1 MFFFFDV
8 TISFRGIGFP
18 FLFYFIC
25 SVWFPRKLNRT
36 AANGFTSS
44 GFGCNRCCQYSQR
57 GAVEL
62 NFAGF
67 ELLCDYFFSAT
78 KQEESKFAV
87 IISLSFPR
95 LKGFGAV
102 EFLLRRISSYCS
114 RFVSFAVA
122 SPQYLLQSLLT
133 FTTTALLF
141 TVFRVTNNERRYS
154 LYPLLVREDLKQR
167 KPYTITKQR
176 ERWTEEEHN
185 RFLEA
190 LKLHGRA
197 WQRIEEH
204 IGTKT
209 AVQIRSH
216 AQKFFTK
223 RFYNHVVGK
232 VLGII
237 GSSERWPKKVR
248 YACAVVKKHGNLQ
261 ALITILAE
269 FDSVIKQDRVMFG
282 LPDNLWQLAI
292 PSIRGEGCIQLPSP
306 IPSRSEEHPTL
317 EYASLLE
324 KEALVKGVP
333 IGQALHIDIPP
344 PRPKR
349 KPSNPYPR
357 KTRIGTATLHSGA
370 KDGKLNLVE
379 SSHVNQALD
388 LEKEPLPEKYDL
400 DEGPTKSKENK
411 NENCSELF
419 TVVQEV
425 PCSSISSANKSSISM
440 AVPLGHS
447 CAFKGITTSVKEV
460 IARDEKTES
469 FVTVELENGNLEIND
484 GKQTKGTSKNSTLE
498 NFDALQMNLVQNE
511 KADGLDCAL
520 TVDGMQ
526 GNQNYPRHV
535 TVHVVDGN
543 LGTSTQNPSQDM
555 LFRDSMFQPIGGV
568 NGQPNLFTNSA
579 PSNTSES
586 QNNTARS
593 SVHQSFPPYPPFTQ
607 HNQDDYQSF
616 LHMSS
621 TFSNLIVSTLVQ
633 NPAAHAAASFAA
645 TFWPYANPE
654 PSADSP
660 RCSQGGF
667 TSRQIGSPPS
677 VAAIAAATVA
687 AATAWWAAHGLLPLC
702 APLHT
707 AFACPP
713 ASVTAVPSMNTAEAP
728 ALKAEQEKSTLQNPP
743 MQDEIMLPEYSEAP
757 QAQHSALKSP
767 AAISSDSESG
777 DAKLN
782 TSPKATDH
790 ETNQKISEH
799 LDSNKTKGRKQVDRS
814 SCGSNT
820 ASSSDV
826 ETDALGKD
834 EKEKEEPETPDANH
848 LAIEFSNRRRSICNL
863 TDSWKEVS
871 EEGRL
876 AFQALFSREVLPQS
890 FSPPHALKNKD
901 HQMNIIND
909 NKQNIYDKNEDLDSK
924 KCSSNCKA
932 MPKNPPFVEENNE
945 GLLTIGLGQ
954 GKLKTRRTGFKPYKR
969 CSVEAKENRV
979 GATNQ
984 GEEKGCK
991 RIRLEGETST

>member
-1 MFFFFDV
+1 MDA
-8 TISFRGIGFP
+8 
-18 FLFYFIC
+18 Y
-25 SVWFPRKLNRT
+25 
-36 AANGFTSS
+36 SS
-44 GFGCNRCCQYSQR
+44 G
-57 GAVEL
+57 
-62 NFAGF
+62 
-67 ELLCDYFFSAT
+67 
-78 KQEESKFAV
+78 EEVVVK
-87 IISLSFPR
+87 
-95 LKGFGAV
+95 
-102 EFLLRRISSYCS
+102 
-114 RFVSFAVA
+114 
-122 SPQYLLQSLLT
+122 T
-133 FTTTALLF
+133 
-141 TVFRVTNNERRYS
+141 
-154 LYPLLVREDLKQR
+154 R

-223 RFYNHVVGK
+223 
-232 VLGII
+232 
-237 GSSERWPKKVR
+237 
-248 YACAVVKKHGNLQ
+248 
-261 ALITILAE
+261 
-269 FDSVIKQDRVMFG
+269 
-282 LPDNLWQLAI
+282 
-292 PSIRGEGCIQLPSP
+292 
-306 IPSRSEEHPTL
+306 
-317 EYASLLE
+317 LE

-333 IGQALHIDIPP
+333 IGQALDIDIPP

-357 KTRIGTATLHSGA
+357 KTTIGTATLHSGA
-370 KDGKLNLVE
+370 KDGNLVE
-379 SSHVNQALD
+379 SSHNNQALD

-400 DEGPTKSKENK
+400 DEGLTTVKENK
-411 NENCSELF
+411 DENCSKVF
-419 TVVQEV
+419 KVIQEV
-425 PCSSISSANKSSISM
+425 PCSSISSANRSSISM
-440 AVPLGHS
+440 SVPLGNS
-447 CAFKGITTSVKEV
+447 CVLKEITSSVKEV
-460 IARDEKTES
+460 ITRDENTES
-469 FVTVELENGNLEIND
+469 FLTVELGNRNLEIND
-484 GKQTKGTSKNSTLE
+484 GKQANGTSKNSTLE
-498 NFDALQMNLVQNE
+498 NSDALQTKLVQNE
-511 KADGLDCAL
+511 KTDGLDSAL
-520 TVDGMQ
+520 TIDGMQ

-535 TVHVVDGN
+535 TVHVVDGK

-555 LFRDSMFQPIGGV
+555 LFRDSMFQPIGGD

-579 PSNTSES
+579 PTNTSES

-593 SVHQSFPPYPPFTQ
+593 SVHQSFLPYPPFTQ

-621 TFSNLIVSTLVQ
+621 TFSNLVVSTLLQ
-633 NPAAHAAASFAA
+633 NPAAHVAASFAA

-654 PSADSP
+654 TSADSP

-702 APLHT
+702 PPLHA

-713 ASVTAVPSMNTAEAP
+713 ASVTAVPSMN
-728 ALKAEQEKSTLQNPP
+728 PP
-743 MQDEIMLPEYSEAP
+743 VQDQKHPEYSEAP
-757 QAQHSALKSP
+757 QAQHSDSKSL
-767 AAISSDSESG
+767 AVISSDSETG
-777 DAKLN
+777 NAKLN

-790 ETNQKISEH
+790 VTNETISEH
-799 LDSNKTKGRKQVDRS
+799 LDSDKTKGRKQVDRS

-834 EKEKEEPETPDANH
+834 EKGKEEPETPDANN
-848 LAIEFSNRRRSICNL
+848 LAIEFSNRRRSIYNL

-871 EEGRL
+871 SEGRL

-901 HQMNIIND
+901 QMDITND
-909 NKQNIYDKNEDLDSK
+909 YKQNIADRNEDLDSK
-924 KCSSNCKA
+924 KCSSNALHKI
-932 MPKNPPFVEENNE
+932 PSFVENNV

-969 CSVEAKENRV
+969 CSVEARENRV
-979 GATNQ
+979 GANC
-984 GEEKGCK
+984 EEKGCK
-991 RIRLEGETST
+991 RIRLEGDTST

>member
-1 MFFFFDV
+1 MDA
-8 TISFRGIGFP
+8 
-18 FLFYFIC
+18 Y
-25 SVWFPRKLNRT
+25 
-36 AANGFTSS
+36 SS
-44 GFGCNRCCQYSQR
+44 G
-57 GAVEL
+57 
-62 NFAGF
+62 
-67 ELLCDYFFSAT
+67 
-78 KQEESKFAV
+78 EEVVVK
-87 IISLSFPR
+87 
-95 LKGFGAV
+95 
-102 EFLLRRISSYCS
+102 
-114 RFVSFAVA
+114 
-122 SPQYLLQSLLT
+122 T
-133 FTTTALLF
+133 
-141 TVFRVTNNERRYS
+141 
-154 LYPLLVREDLKQR
+154 R

-223 RFYNHVVGK
+223 
-232 VLGII
+232 
-237 GSSERWPKKVR
+237 
-248 YACAVVKKHGNLQ
+248 
-261 ALITILAE
+261 
-269 FDSVIKQDRVMFG
+269 
-282 LPDNLWQLAI
+282 
-292 PSIRGEGCIQLPSP
+292 
-306 IPSRSEEHPTL
+306 
-317 EYASLLE
+317 LE

-333 IGQALHIDIPP
+333 IGQALDIDIPP

-349 KPSNPYPR
+349 KPNNPYPR
-357 KTRIGTATLHSGA
+357 KTRIGTTSLHSGA

-388 LEKEPLPEKYDL
+388 LKKEPLPEKHDL
-400 DEGPTKSKENK
+400 DEGLTTVKENK
-411 NENCSELF
+411 DENHAKVF
-419 TVVQEV
+419 TLLQEV
-425 PCSSISSANKSSISM
+425 PCSSVSSANESSITMS
-440 AVPLGHS
+440 VPLGNP
-447 CAFKGITTSVKEV
+447 CAFKEITPSVKEV

-469 FVTVELENGNLEIND
+469 FVTVEPENGKLEIND
-484 GKQTKGTSKNSTLE
+484 GKQTNGTSKDSRLE
-498 NFDALQMNLVQNE
+498 DSDALHMKLVQNE
-511 KADGLDCAL
+511 KPDGLDCEL
-520 TVDGMQ
+520 TIDGMQ

-543 LGTSTQNPSQDM
+543 LGTNTQNPSQDM

-568 NGQPNLFTNSA
+568 NGQRNVFTNTA

-593 SVHQSFPPYPPFTQ
+593 SVHQSFLPYPPFTQ

-621 TFSNLIVSTLVQ
+621 TFSNLIVSTLMQ

-654 PSADSP
+654 TSANSP

-667 TSRQIGSPPS
+667 TNRQIGSPPS

-707 AFACPP
+707 SFACP
-713 ASVTAVPSMNTAEAP
+713 ASVTTVPSMNTGEAP
-728 ALKAEQEKSTLQNPP
+728 ALKAEQEKTTLQNPP
-743 MQDEIMLPEYSEAP
+743 LQDQMLDPEYSEAQ
-757 QAQHSALKSP
+757 QAQHSASKSP
-767 AAISSDSESG
+767 AAILSDSESG

-782 TSPKATDH
+782 TSSKVTDH
-790 ETNQKISEH
+790 ETNKTISEH
-799 LDSNKTKGRKQVDRS
+799 LDSNKTKGRKPVDRS

-826 ETDALGKD
+826 ETDAL
-834 EKEKEEPETPDANH
+834 EKGEKGKEEPEIPDANQ
-848 LAIEFSNRRRSICNL
+848 LAIEFSNRRRSVSNL

-890 FSPPHALKNKD
+890 FSPPHALKNTD
-901 HQMNIIND
+901 HQMDNAND
-909 NKQNIYDKNEDLDSK
+909 NKQNIDDKDEDLDGSK
-924 KCSSNCKA
+924 KCSSNYEA
-932 MPKNPPFVEENNE
+932 MQKNLLFVENNE

-954 GKLKTRRTGFKPYKR
+954 GKLKTHRTGFKPYKR
-969 CSVEAKENRV
+969 CSMEAKENRV
-979 GATNQ
+979 GASSNQ
-984 GEEKGCK
+984 GEEQGCK